1 MNKRNFLKIISIIVI
16 AIGIG
21 SITFSKSN
29 HNVNAASQGAKSLFT
44 TPKATR
50 GTWYY
55 KEDGRIKHCKI
66 TAHTVDGRKLY
77 KILPE
82 KEYAKWK
89 NRVERQNIKEHRKL
103 ISKINTIQFQA
114 YKLKWH
120 GITSFNTNGW
130 VTGAGNGIYYVPVT
144 KTRHGKKVKAIRFD
158 QGAGNYFDRYGYKT
172 KKLAKQPWL

>member
-21 SITFSKSN
+21 NITFSKSN
-29 HNVNAASQGAKSLFT
+29 HNVNAASWGAKSLFT

-82 KEYAKWK
+82 KEYAKWE
-89 NRVERQNIKEHRKL
+89 NRVEHQNIKEHRKL

-144 KTRHGKKVKAIRFD
+144 KTRHGKKVKAIRFGS
-158 QGAGNYFDRYGYKT
+158 GAGNYFDRYGYKT
-172 KKLAKQPWL
+172 KKLAR

>member
-1 MNKRNFLKIISIIVI
+1 MNKRIFLKIISIIVI

-29 HNVNAASQGAKSLFT
+29 HNVNAASWGAKSLFT

-82 KEYAKWK
+82 KEYAKWE
-89 NRVERQNIKEHRKL
+89 NRVEHQNIKEHRKL

-144 KTRHGKKVKAIRFD
+144 KTRHGKKVKAIRFGS
-158 QGAGNYFDRYGYKT
+158 GAGNYFDRYGYKT
-172 KKLAKQPWL
+172 KKLAR

>member
-29 HNVNAASQGAKSLFT
+29 HNVNAASWGAKSLFT

-66 TAHTVDGRKLY
+66 TAHTVEGRKLY

-82 KEYAKWK
+82 KEYAKWE
-89 NRVERQNIKEHRKL
+89 NRVEHQNIKEHRKL

-144 KTRHGKKVKAIRFD
+144 KTRHGKKVKAIRFGS
-158 QGAGNYFDRYGYKT
+158 GAGNYFDRYGYKT
-172 KKLAKQPWL
+172 KKLAR

>member
-29 HNVNAASQGAKSLFT
+29 HNVNAASWGAKSLFT

-82 KEYAKWK
+82 KEYAKWE
-89 NRVERQNIKEHRKL
+89 NRVEHQNIKEHRKL

-120 GITSFNTNGW
+120 GITSFNTNDW
-130 VTGAGNGIYYVPVT
+130 ITGAGNGIYYVPVT
-144 KTRHGKKVKAIRFD
+144 KTRHGKKVKAIRFGS
-158 QGAGNYFDRYGYKT
+158 GAGNYFDRYGYKT
-172 KKLAKQPWL
+172 KKLAR

>member
-29 HNVNAASQGAKSLFT
+29 HNVNAASWGAKSLFT

-82 KEYAKWK
+82 KEYAKWE
-89 NRVERQNIKEHRKL
+89 NRVEHQNIKEHRKL

-120 GITSFNTNGW
+120 GITSFNTNSW

-144 KTRHGKKVKAIRFD
+144 KTRHGKKVKAIRFGS
-158 QGAGNYFDRYGYKT
+158 GAGNYFDRYGYKT
-172 KKLAKQPWL
+172 KKLAR

>member
-29 HNVNAASQGAKSLFT
+29 HNVNAASWGAKSLFT

-82 KEYAKWK
+82 KDYAKWE
-89 NRVERQNIKEHRKL
+89 NRVEHQNIKEHRKL

-120 GITSFNTNGW
+120 GITSFNTNDW

-144 KTRHGKKVKAIRFD
+144 KTRHGKKVKAIRFGS
-158 QGAGNYFDRYGYKT
+158 GAGNYFDRYGYKT
-172 KKLAKQPWL
+172 KKLAR

>member
-29 HNVNAASQGAKSLFT
+29 HNVNAASWGAKSLFT

-82 KEYAKWK
+82 KEYTKWE
-89 NRVERQNIKEHRKL
+89 NRVEHQNIKEHRKL

-120 GITSFNTNGW
+120 GITSFNTNDW

-144 KTRHGKKVKAIRFD
+144 KTRHGKKVKAIRFGS
-158 QGAGNYFDRYGYKT
+158 GAGNYFDRYGYKT
-172 KKLAKQPWL
+172 KKLAR

>member
-1 MNKRNFLKIISIIVI
+1 MNKRNFIKIISIIVI

-29 HNVNAASQGAKSLFT
+29 HNVNAASWGAKSLFT

-82 KEYAKWK
+82 KEYAKWE
-89 NRVERQNIKEHRKL
+89 NRVEHQNIKEHRKL

-120 GITSFNTNGW
+120 GITSFNTNDW
-130 VTGAGNGIYYVPVT
+130 VTRAGNGIYYVPVT
-144 KTRHGKKVKAIRFD
+144 KTRHGKKVKAIRFGS
-158 QGAGNYFDRYGYKT
+158 GAGNYFDRYGYKT
-172 KKLAKQPWL
+172 KKLAR

>member
-29 HNVNAASQGAKSLFT
+29 HNVNAASWGAKSLFT

-66 TAHTVDGRKLY
+66 TAHTVEGRKLY

-82 KEYAKWK
+82 KEYAKWE
-89 NRVERQNIKEHRKL
+89 NRVEHQNIKEHRKL

-130 VTGAGNGIYYVPVT
+130 VTWAGNGIYYVPVT
-144 KTRHGKKVKAIRFD
+144 KTRHGKKVKAIRFGS
-158 QGAGNYFDRYGYKT
+158 GAGNYFDRYGYKT
-172 KKLAKQPWL
+172 KKLAR

>member
-29 HNVNAASQGAKSLFT
+29 HNVNAASWGAKSLFT

-82 KEYAKWK
+82 KEYAKWE
-89 NRVERQNIKEHRKL
+89 NRVEHQNIKEHRKL

-144 KTRHGKKVKAIRFD
+144 KTRHGKKVKAIRFGS
-158 QGAGNYFDRYGYKT
+158 GAGNYFDRYGYKT
-172 KKLAKQPWL
+172 KKLAR

>member
-29 HNVNAASQGAKSLFT
+29 HNVNAASWGAKSLFT

-82 KEYAKWK
+82 KEYAKWE
-89 NRVERQNIKEHRKL
+89 NRVEHQNIKEHRKL

-120 GITSFNTNGW
+120 GITSFNTNDW

-144 KTRHGKKVKAIRFD
+144 KTRHDKKVKAIRFGS
-158 QGAGNYFDRYGYKT
+158 GAGNYFDRYGYKT
-172 KKLAKQPWL
+172 KKLAR

>member
-29 HNVNAASQGAKSLFT
+29 HNVNAASWGAKSLFT

-82 KEYAKWK
+82 KEYAKWE
-89 NRVERQNIKEHRKL
+89 NRVEHQNIKEHRKL

-120 GITSFNTNGW
+120 GITSFNTNDW

-144 KTRHGKKVKAIRFD
+144 KTRHGKKVKAIRFGS
-158 QGAGNYFDRYGYKT
+158 GAGNYFDRYGYKT
-172 KKLAKQPWL
+172 KKLAR

>member
-29 HNVNAASQGAKSLFT
+29 HNVNAASWRAKSLFT

-82 KEYAKWK
+82 KEYAKWE
-89 NRVERQNIKEHRKL
+89 NRVEHQNIKEHRKL

-144 KTRHGKKVKAIRFD
+144 KTRHGKKVKAIRFGS
-158 QGAGNYFDRYGYKT
+158 GAGNYFDRYGYKT
-172 KKLAKQPWL
+172 KKLAR

>member
-29 HNVNAASQGAKSLFT
+29 HNVNAASWGAKSLFT

-82 KEYAKWK
+82 KEYAKWE
-89 NRVERQNIKEHRKL
+89 NRVEHQNIKEHRKL

-144 KTRHGKKVKAIRFD
+144 KTRHGKKVKAIRFGS
-158 QGAGNYFDRYGYKT
+158 GAGNYFDRYGYKT
-172 KKLAKQPWL
+172 KKLAI

>member
-29 HNVNAASQGAKSLFT
+29 HNVNAASWGAKSLFT

-82 KEYAKWK
+82 KEYAKWE
-89 NRVERQNIKEHRKL
+89 NRVGHQNIKEHRKF

-120 GITSFNTNGW
+120 GITSFNTNDW

-144 KTRHGKKVKAIRFD
+144 KTRHGKKVKAIRFGS
-158 QGAGNYFDRYGYKT
+158 GAGNYFDRYGYKT
-172 KKLAKQPWL
+172 KKLAR

>member
-21 SITFSKSN
+21 SIIFSKSN
-29 HNVNAASQGAKSLFT
+29 HNVNAASWGAKSLFT

-82 KEYAKWK
+82 KEYAKWE
-89 NRVERQNIKEHRKL
+89 NRVEHQNIKEHRKL

-144 KTRHGKKVKAIRFD
+144 KTRHGKKVKAIRFGS
-158 QGAGNYFDRYGYKT
+158 GAGNYFDRYGYKT
-172 KKLAKQPWL
+172 KKLAR

>member
-29 HNVNAASQGAKSLFT
+29 HNVNAASWGAKSLFT

-66 TAHTVDGRKLY
+66 TAHTVDERKLY

-82 KEYAKWK
+82 KEYAKWE
-89 NRVERQNIKEHRKL
+89 NRVEHQNIKEHRKL

-120 GITSFNTNGW
+120 GITSFNTNDW

-144 KTRHGKKVKAIRFD
+144 KTRHGKKVKAIRFGS
-158 QGAGNYFDRYGYKT
+158 GAGNYFDRYGYKT
-172 KKLAKQPWL
+172 KKLAI

>member
-29 HNVNAASQGAKSLFT
+29 HNVNAASWGAKSLFT

-82 KEYAKWK
+82 KEYAKWE
-89 NRVERQNIKEHRKL
+89 NRVEHQNIKEHRKL

-130 VTGAGNGIYYVPVT
+130 VTRAGNGIYYVPVT
-144 KTRHGKKVKAIRFD
+144 KTRHGKKVKAIRFGS
-158 QGAGNYFDRYGYKT
+158 GAGNYFDRYGYKT
-172 KKLAKQPWL
+172 KKLAR

>member
-29 HNVNAASQGAKSLFT
+29 HNVNAASWGAKSLFT

-82 KEYAKWK
+82 KEYAKWE
-89 NRVERQNIKEHRKL
+89 NRVEHQNIKEHRKL

-120 GITSFNTNGW
+120 GITSFNTKGW

-144 KTRHGKKVKAIRFD
+144 KTRHGKKVKPIRFGS
-158 QGAGNYFDRYGYKT
+158 GAGNYFDRYGYKT
-172 KKLAKQPWL
+172 KKLAR

>member
-29 HNVNAASQGAKSLFT
+29 HNVNAASWRAKSLFT

-82 KEYAKWK
+82 KEYAKWE
-89 NRVERQNIKEHRKL
+89 NRVEHQNIKEHRKL

-120 GITSFNTNGW
+120 GITSFNTNDW

-144 KTRHGKKVKAIRFD
+144 KTRHGKKVKAIRFGS
-158 QGAGNYFDRYGYKT
+158 GAGNYFDRYGYKT
-172 KKLAKQPWL
+172 KKLAR

>member
-16 AIGIG
+16 AIGIS

-29 HNVNAASQGAKSLFT
+29 HNVNAASWGAKSLFI

-158 QGAGNYFDRYGYKT
+158 HGAGNYFDRYGYKT
-172 KKLAKQPWL
+172 KKLAK

>member
-29 HNVNAASQGAKSLFT
+29 HNVNAASWGAKSLFT

-66 TAHTVDGRKLY
+66 TAHTVDGRNLY

-82 KEYAKWK
+82 KEYAKWE
-89 NRVERQNIKEHRKL
+89 NRVEHQNIKEHRKL

-120 GITSFNTNGW
+120 GITSFNTNDW

-144 KTRHGKKVKAIRFD
+144 KTRHGKKVKAIRFGS
-158 QGAGNYFDRYGYKT
+158 GAGNYFDRYGYKT
-172 KKLAKQPWL
+172 KKLAR

>member
-21 SITFSKSN
+21 SIIFSKSN
-29 HNVNAASQGAKSLFT
+29 HNVNAASWGAKSLFT

-82 KEYAKWK
+82 KEYAKWE
-89 NRVERQNIKEHRKL
+89 NRVEHQNIKEHRKL

-120 GITSFNTNGW
+120 GITSFNTNDW

-144 KTRHGKKVKAIRFD
+144 KTRHGKKVKAIRFGS
-158 QGAGNYFDRYGYKT
+158 GAGNYFDRYGYKT
-172 KKLAKQPWL
+172 KKLAR

>member
-21 SITFSKSN
+21 SIIFSKSN
-29 HNVNAASQGAKSLFT
+29 HNVNAASWGAKSLFT
-44 TPKATR
+44 TPKAIR

-82 KEYAKWK
+82 KEYAKWE
-89 NRVERQNIKEHRKL
+89 NRVEHQNIKEHRKL

-120 GITSFNTNGW
+120 GITSFNTNDW

-144 KTRHGKKVKAIRFD
+144 KTRHGKKVKAIRFGS
-158 QGAGNYFDRYGYKT
+158 GAGNYFDRYGYKT
-172 KKLAKQPWL
+172 KKLAR

>member
-29 HNVNAASQGAKSLFT
+29 HNVNAASWGAKSLFT
-44 TPKATR
+44 TPKAIR

-82 KEYAKWK
+82 KEYAKWE
-89 NRVERQNIKEHRKL
+89 NRVEHQNIKEHRKL

-120 GITSFNTNGW
+120 GITSFNTNDW

-144 KTRHGKKVKAIRFD
+144 KTRHGKKVKAIRFGS
-158 QGAGNYFDRYGYKT
+158 GAGNYFDRYGYKT
-172 KKLAKQPWL
+172 KKLAR

>member
-29 HNVNAASQGAKSLFT
+29 HNINAASWGAKSLFT

-82 KEYAKWK
+82 KEYAKWE
-89 NRVERQNIKEHRKL
+89 NRVEHQNIKEHRKL

-120 GITSFNTNGW
+120 GITSFNTNDW

-144 KTRHGKKVKAIRFD
+144 KTRHGKKVKAIRFGS
-158 QGAGNYFDRYGYKT
+158 GAGNYFDRYGYKT
-172 KKLAKQPWL
+172 KKLAR

>member
-29 HNVNAASQGAKSLFT
+29 HNVNAASWGAKSLFT

-82 KEYAKWK
+82 KEYAKWE
-89 NRVERQNIKEHRKL
+89 NRVEHQNIKEHRKL

-120 GITSFNTNGW
+120 GITSFNTNDW

-144 KTRHGKKVKAIRFD
+144 KTKHGKKVKAIRFGS
-158 QGAGNYFDRYGYKT
+158 GAGNYFDRYGYKT
-172 KKLAKQPWL
+172 KKLAR

>member
-29 HNVNAASQGAKSLFT
+29 HNVNAASWGAKSLFT

-77 KILPE
+77 KISPE
-82 KEYAKWK
+82 KEYAKWE
-89 NRVERQNIKEHRKL
+89 NRVEHQNIKEHRKL

-120 GITSFNTNGW
+120 GITSFNTNDW

-144 KTRHGKKVKAIRFD
+144 KTRHGKKVKAIRFGS
-158 QGAGNYFDRYGYKT
+158 GAGNYFDRYGYKT
-172 KKLAKQPWL
+172 KKLAR

>member
-16 AIGIG
+16 VIGIG

-29 HNVNAASQGAKSLFT
+29 HNVNAASWGAKSLFT

-82 KEYAKWK
+82 KEYAKWE
-89 NRVERQNIKEHRKL
+89 NRVEHQNIKEHRKL

-144 KTRHGKKVKAIRFD
+144 KTRHGKKVKAIRFGS
-158 QGAGNYFDRYGYKT
+158 GAGNYFDRYGYKT
-172 KKLAKQPWL
+172 KKLAR